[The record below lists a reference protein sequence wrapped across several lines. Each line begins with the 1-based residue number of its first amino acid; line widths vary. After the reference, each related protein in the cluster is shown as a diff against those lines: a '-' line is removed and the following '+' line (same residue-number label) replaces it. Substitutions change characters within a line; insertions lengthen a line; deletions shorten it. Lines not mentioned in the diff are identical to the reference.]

1 MRLHEL
7 HPAPGSRRAR
17 KRIGRGISAGQG
29 KTSGRGQKGQGAR
42 TEGLPK
48 GFEGGQMP
56 LSQRL
61 PKLRGFHN
69 RFKKDY
75 AVVNVSKLRRFEP
88 GSVVDSDALR
98 AAGLVGASRD
108 GIKVLGAGRLRHA
121 VTLRVHRVSAGA
133 RAAVEKAG
141 GSVELLEAAAAE
153 PVGDAVA
160 EVSSSPVEDAQN
172 SSSFEDVADSG
183 EPSDAEGES

>member
-7 HPAPGSRRAR
+7 HPATGSRRER
-17 KRIGRGISAGQG
+17 KRVGRGTSAGQG
-29 KTSGRGQKGQGAR
+29 KTSGRGQKGQGSR
-42 TEGLPK
+42 SGGRLPK
-48 GFEGGQMP
+48 AFEGGQMP

-69 RFKKDY
+69 RFRKEY
-75 AVVNVSKLRRFEP
+75 AVVNISKLRRFEP
-88 GSVVDSDALR
+88 GSVVDGDALR
-98 AAGLVGASRD
+98 AAGLVGGSSRN

-141 GSVELLEAAAAE
+141 GSVELLEVAPVAE
-153 PVGDAVA
+153 PVGEAVA
-160 EVSSSPVEDAQN
+160 EVVPS
-172 SSSFEDVADSG
+172 SG
-183 EPSDAEGES
+183 EPENGEAAE